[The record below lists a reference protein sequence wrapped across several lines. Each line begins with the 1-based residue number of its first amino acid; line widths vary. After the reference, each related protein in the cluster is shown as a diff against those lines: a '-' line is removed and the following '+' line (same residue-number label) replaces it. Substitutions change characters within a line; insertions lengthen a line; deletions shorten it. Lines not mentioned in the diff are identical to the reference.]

1 MTPEEL
7 ETFRLKAQLE
17 VLRVLVRGLYTGLAN
32 QSESSAVSLHELFAE
47 IRKRHSKVVLKG
59 LAPALSDLFSAEY
72 QEALEDLLAFIES
85 GIKPKQP

>member
-32 QSESSAVSLHELFAE
+32 QSESSAASLREKFAE
-47 IRKRHSKVVLKG
+47 LREQHGNVVLKG

-72 QEALEDLLAFIES
+72 QEALEDLLVYIES
-85 GIKPKQP
+85 GIKPKKS